1 MIVEDDQD
9 FASLVK
15 FNLERLNQNIQI
27 SIFSSAKQAIDALD
41 KESFSVIISDYYRP
55 EINGLK
61 FLKIIRKKNISI
73 PFIIFT
79 GLDQEEL
86 EEQSFSAGATY
97 FIKKGTN
104 FKQSISELNK
114 FLNFFFIQQ
123 RKALREGTNEI
134 INNLS
139 LNSISS
145 FNPDLHLDLIL
156 QNIEFGFYVL
166 DLSGKL
172 VYANKKG
179 AIDLG
184 FSSVQ
189 FLLDKK
195 SNSDIFKILDIYN
208 PKYFDFLTKRFS
220 FKTGDEL
227 FSDEMIN
234 INTGEELSNQ
244 KWFLKKISPIFSS
257 DLSLQFV
264 AITTYDMTNVMK
276 NEFESHRELQ
286 QSLLLNN
293 CLDLLYHIID
303 EQHFMDSFCKLLV
316 EKGDYILVWIGSA
329 EIHHNQKIV
338 IPISSYGFETDYLDN
353 IKITWDDTST
363 GEGPVGTA
371 IKTGRYSVFNDITS
385 DANFAPWRT
394 DALSRG
400 YHSCIAIPLQL
411 NQDSH
416 VQGSVNIYSSKKNA
430 FIDKD
435 INLLSKLA
443 RLLVAGLQILKTGTD
458 LLVEKNFNEF
468 PIGLIDANIK
478 DFFKLTNEIK
488 KHTLNVDFRD
498 YIENHPEIV
507 TQSLETVKINKA
519 NNQALKLLNANFES
533 LVNNFSKTVTSKA
546 NFTTFKEIIISL
558 HQGKKELIKKIVI
571 NSSDGKEIN
580 SLIKIVLESKS
591 KKFMDHLLIAI
602 ITT

>member
-1 MIVEDDQD
+1 MIVEDDQS
-9 FASLVK
+9 FADLVK
-15 FNLERLNQNIQI
+15 FNLESLNQNIQI
-27 SIFSSAKQAIDALD
+27 SVFSSAKQAIEALD
-41 KESFSVIISDYYRP
+41 KESFSVIISDYYMP

-134 INNLS
+134 INNFS

-184 FSSVQ
+184 FASVQ
-189 FLLDKK
+189 LLLDKK

-208 PKYFDFLTKRFS
+208 PKYFDFLSKRFS

-234 INTGEELSNQ
+234 INIGEELSNQ

-338 IPISSYGFETDYLDN
+338 IPIASYGFETDYLDN

-411 NQDSH
+411 NQDSD
-416 VQGSVNIYSSKKNA
+416 VQGSFNIYSSKKNA
-430 FIDKD
+430 FVDKD

-519 NNQALKLLNANFES
+519 NNQALKLLGTNFES
-533 LVNNFSKTVTSKA
+533 LVNNFSKTVTSKE
-546 NFTTFKEIIISL
+546 NFTTFKEIIIGL
-558 HQGKKELIKKIVI
+558 HHGKKELIKKIVI
-571 NSSDGKEIN
+571 KSSDGKETN